1 MNDSTISVDNETVVG
16 TESDDLIVTG
26 TGNDIVDA
34 AGGDDEVRVGAGD
47 DVVRGGDG
55 ADHLVGDD
63 AAAIV
68 FKTDLLT
75 MAEDRILTLTFDF
88 EEAGYRNTI
97 GIYKVDAAT
106 GRFED
111 VEVVWANASLENSG
125 GDLVSGVSDLVP
137 SLPGC
142 GEEPIDVRLAEVVPT
157 ALVGVCGSVVAIL
170 ATPLVDHGSV
180 APRFGRRPNH
190 ERGGYDA
197 SEAKLWK
204 WLQGF
209 ALRDGA
215 PCGAMPSYVVRKR
228 RSGSPSAGRD
238 RAEEPLIE
246 RLV

>member
-1 MNDSTISVDNETVVG
+1 MDVTEPDAISGSLDDVVCRLTGERRSETKSRDRSSGHASHRLMVRSTSW
-16 TESDDLIVTG
+16 VTG
-26 TGNDIVDA
+26 CSTLSPFLSRVTQRRDCRRSICSR
-34 AGGDDEVRVGAGD
+34 AGRSSPRPETRVGASS
-47 DVVRGGDG
+47 
-55 ADHLVGDD
+55 
-63 AAAIV
+63 
-68 FKTDLLT
+68 
-75 MAEDRILTLTFDF
+75 DR
-88 EEAGYRNTI
+88 
-97 GIYKVDAAT
+97 
-106 GRFED
+106 
-111 VEVVWANASLENSG
+111 EVIA
-125 GDLVSGVSDLVP
+125 DLVP

-157 ALVGVCGSVVAIL
+157 ALLGVCGSVVAIL
-170 ATPLVDHGSV
+170 TTPLVDHGSV

-197 SEAKLWK
+197 SEAKFWK

-246 RLV
+246 KLV